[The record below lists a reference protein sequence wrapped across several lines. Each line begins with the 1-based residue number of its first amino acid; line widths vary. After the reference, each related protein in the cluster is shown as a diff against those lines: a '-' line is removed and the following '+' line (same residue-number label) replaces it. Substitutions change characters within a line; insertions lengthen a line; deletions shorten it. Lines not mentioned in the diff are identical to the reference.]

1 MFGLF
6 NGSNTDITDDIEVV
20 LRPMAGMAIA
30 KKFALHDIVGDVE
43 TWQADL
49 ESAVLLLNENE
60 FRDIQIIGTYAFDDG
75 TWLWAWGNQGSDF
88 AENIVR
94 DSFALQRYGKEN
106 GITWLTER
114 TFELEQDDV
123 EAVAAVA
130 IGIVQADGYYL
141 AFHDA
146 GIAVFSLRD
155 PRLKQALVAE
165 NPARATVVI
174 PEMVATF
181 VLYQQHEAV
190 AEYLRQAG
198 YQIEQSENG
207 KHIGITAQRNGS
219 VLKADFEDGFFRDLS
234 AQLQK

>member
-6 NGSNTDITDDIEVV
+6 NGSNTDIMDDIEAV

-49 ESAVLLLNENE
+49 ESAVLLLDEIE

-106 GITWLTER
+106 DIAWLTER

-130 IGIVQADGYYL
+130 VGIVQADGYY
-141 AFHDA
+141 FR
-146 GIAVFSLRD
+146 IC
-155 PRLKQALVAE
+155 
-165 NPARATVVI
+165 PARSAFETSIGRRESCTRHCRHSRDGGNVC
-174 PEMVATF
+174 
-181 VLYQQHEAV
+181 AV
-190 AEYLRQAG
+190 
-198 YQIEQSENG
+198 
-207 KHIGITAQRNGS
+207 
-219 VLKADFEDGFFRDLS
+219 S
-234 AQLQK
+234 AA

>member
-1 MFGLF
+1 M
-6 NGSNTDITDDIEVV
+6 
-20 LRPMAGMAIA
+20 
-30 KKFALHDIVGDVE
+30 GD
-43 TWQADL
+43 
-49 ESAVLLLNENE
+49 
-60 FRDIQIIGTYAFDDG
+60 

-94 DSFALQRYGKEN
+94 DSFVLQRYGKEN
-106 GITWLTER
+106 GIAWLTER
-114 TFELEQDDV
+114 TFGLEQDDV

-130 IGIVQADGYYL
+130 VSITQADGYYL

-155 PRLKQALVAE
+155 PRLKQALAAE

-207 KHIGITAQRNGS
+207 KHISIAAQRNGN

-234 AQLQK
+234 ARLQE

>member
-1 MFGLF
+1 M
-6 NGSNTDITDDIEVV
+6 
-20 LRPMAGMAIA
+20 LRG
-30 KKFALHDIVGDVE
+30 
-43 TWQADL
+43 
-49 ESAVLLLNENE
+49 
-60 FRDIQIIGTYAFDDG
+60 G

-94 DSFALQRYGKEN
+94 DSFALQQYGKEN
-106 GITWLTER
+106 GIAWLTER

-141 AFHDA
+141 VFHNA
-146 GIAVFSLRD
+146 GIAVFALRD
-155 PRLKQALVAE
+155 TRLKQALAAE
-165 NPARATVVI
+165 NHARAAAVI

-181 VLYQQHEAV
+181 VLYRQHEAV

-198 YQIEQSENG
+198 YQIEQNENG
-207 KHIGITAQRNGS
+207 KHIGIMAQRNGS
-219 VLKADFEDGFFRDLS
+219 VLKADFEDDFFRDLS

>member
-6 NGSNTDITDDIEVV
+6 NGSNTDIMDDIEAV

-43 TWQADL
+43 
-49 ESAVLLLNENE
+49 
-60 FRDIQIIGTYAFDDG
+60 
-75 TWLWAWGNQGSDF
+75 
-88 AENIVR
+88 
-94 DSFALQRYGKEN
+94 
-106 GITWLTER
+106 
-114 TFELEQDDV
+114 
-123 EAVAAVA
+123 AVAAVA
-130 IGIVQADGYYL
+130 VGIVQVDGYYL
-141 AFHDA
+141 VFHNA
-146 GIAVFSLRD
+146 GIAVFALRD
-155 PRLKQALVAE
+155 TRLKQALAAE
-165 NPARATVVI
+165 NPARATAVI

-198 YQIEQSENG
+198 YQIEQSKNG
-207 KHIGITAQRNGS
+207 KHIGITAQRNGN

>member
-1 MFGLF
+1 MFYVRP
-6 NGSNTDITDDIEVV
+6 TARPYPQITGKLHTAERLVEGGEAEQELQAGREVLQYAYGVEADV
-20 LRPMAGMAIA
+20 LRG
-30 KKFALHDIVGDVE
+30 
-43 TWQADL
+43 
-49 ESAVLLLNENE
+49 
-60 FRDIQIIGTYAFDDG
+60 G

-106 GITWLTER
+106 GIAWLTER

-130 IGIVQADGYYL
+130 VGIVQADGYYL

-146 GIAVFSLRD
+146 GIAVFALRD
-155 PRLKQALVAE
+155 PRLKQALAAE

-174 PEMVATF
+174 
-181 VLYQQHEAV
+181 HEAV

-207 KHIGITAQRNGS
+207 KHISIAAQRNGN

-234 AQLQK
+234 ARLQE